1 MTAEPRCNAA
11 LIYGQENLEYDFGP
25 EHPLQ
30 PIRLRL
36 TFELVRDL
44 GLLGQPGVSL
54 VSPRRA
60 SDEELALVHH
70 EAYIRKAQEYSAPGA
85 KWYAMDTPFGLG
97 TVDNPLFDGM
107 HDASAY
113 SVGGSLVA
121 AEMVMEGRAKHAFNV
136 AGGLHHAM
144 PQLASGFCVYNDVA
158 VAIASVRAKHR
169 CRVMY
174 VDIDA
179 HHGDGVQHVFY
190 ESPDVLT
197 VSFHE
202 SGEYLFPGTGSV
214 YEMGRGAGYGFSV
227 NVPFEPLTFDQVYLE
242 AFREIVPPLAHRFR
256 PDVIFSQMG
265 CDAHWADPLAHLML
279 TLQGFR
285 TIYQELHALAHEV
298 CEGRWVALGGGGYQ
312 VHTVVPKAWAT
323 LFAEMC
329 DTDPG
334 DLVPHSWA
342 MLSQRFERQPISLK
356 FVDERLPR
364 IPDHRLVSVVAA
376 AQRAVTY
383 LKEMVFPEVR

>member
-1 MTAEPRCNAA
+1 MAEPKCNAA
-11 LIYGQENLEYDFGP
+11 LIYGQENLAYDFGP

-36 TFELVRDL
+36 TFELVREL
-44 GLLGQPGVSL
+44 ELLNRSDVSL
-54 VSPRRA
+54 VSPRLA
-60 SDEELALVHH
+60 TDEELTLVHH
-70 EAYIRKAQEYSAPGA
+70 EAYIRKAREYSAPGA

-107 HDASAY
+107 HEASAY
-113 SVGGSLVA
+113 TVGGSLIA
-121 AEMVMEGRAKHAFNV
+121 AEMVMGGRAKHAFNL

-144 PQLASGFCVYNDVA
+144 PRLASGFCVYNDVA
-158 VAIASVRAKHR
+158 VAIASMRAKHQ

-190 ESPDVLT
+190 ETPEVLT
-197 VSFHE
+197 VSLHE

-214 YEMGRGAGYGFSV
+214 FEVGRGDGYGYSV
-227 NVPFEPLTFDQVYLE
+227 NVPFEPMTFDEVYLE
-242 AFREIVPPLAHRFR
+242 AFREIVPPLARQFR
-256 PDVIFSQMG
+256 PDVIVSQMG
-265 CDAHWADPLAHLML
+265 CDAHWSDPLAHLML

-285 TIYQELHALAHEV
+285 TIYRELHALAHEV
-298 CEGRWVALGGGGYQ
+298 CDGRWVALGGGGYQ
-312 VHTVVPKAWAT
+312 LHTVVPKAWAM

-329 DTDPG
+329 DSDPG

-342 MLSQRFERQPISLK
+342 ALSQRFERQPVSLM
-356 FVDERLPR
+356 FLDERLPR
-364 IPDHRLVSVVAA
+364 IPEHRLGSVVAA
-376 AQRAVTY
+376 ARRAVAY
-383 LKEMVFPEVR
+383 LKEVVFPQVR